1 MIQLNSSTNEEE
13 LIIMS
18 MYKVFEEL
26 NCKHLIWL
34 KRMTFSSI
42 LKSLLYML
50 VQQIVWPVCVIRNS
64 FYETYF
70 ATDPIADI
78 CIYNSQVLFI

>member
-1 MIQLNSSTNEEE
+1 MVMIQLNSSTNEEE

-34 KRMTFSSI
+34 KRTTFFSSI
-42 LKSLLYML
+42 LDELI
-50 VQQIVWPVCVIRNS
+50 QQIVWPICVIRNS
-64 FYETYF
+64 FYLTYF
-70 ATDPIADI
+70 ATDPTEI